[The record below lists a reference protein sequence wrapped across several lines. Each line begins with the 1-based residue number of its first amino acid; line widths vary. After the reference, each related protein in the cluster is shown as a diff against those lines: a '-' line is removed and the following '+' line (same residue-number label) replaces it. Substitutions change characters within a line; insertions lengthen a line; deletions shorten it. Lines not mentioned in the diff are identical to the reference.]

1 MKYAFIKTHER
12 EHTVSLMCEVLEL
25 STSAYYA
32 WLKCPVSLHQQEDQ
46 RLAEKIKTAHE
57 ASQGTYGARRI
68 CEDLREDGEQVSRA
82 RVDRLMKTQG
92 LNSKAKRRFKAT
104 TDSGHSLP
112 VFPNHLNRQFDVD
125 APDKVYVGDI
135 TYIPTRE
142 GWLYLA
148 VLIDLYSRA
157 VVGWAMADHMKAS
170 LVNDALLMAIFK
182 RRPEAGLLLHS
193 DRGSQYASNLYQQ
206 TLRQHQFICSM
217 SRKGNCWD
225 NAPAESFF
233 HTLKTELCHH
243 DNYRTRAEAQQ
254 AIFEYIE
261 VFYNR
266 KRRHSTIGYVAPF
279 KYEEMNRKVA

>member
-1 MKYAFIKTHER
+1 MKYAFIKTYER

-148 VLIDLYSRA
+148 V
-157 VVGWAMADHMKAS
+157 
-170 LVNDALLMAIFK
+170 
-182 RRPEAGLLLHS
+182 
-193 DRGSQYASNLYQQ
+193 
-206 TLRQHQFICSM
+206 
-217 SRKGNCWD
+217 
-225 NAPAESFF
+225 
-233 HTLKTELCHH
+233 
-243 DNYRTRAEAQQ
+243 
-254 AIFEYIE
+254 
-261 VFYNR
+261 
-266 KRRHSTIGYVAPF
+266 
-279 KYEEMNRKVA
+279 